1 MKTLRNFKSDQRGF
15 IAEAAVGIVLIIVTA
30 SLWIISMYPVQVVW
44 DSVNTL
50 VPNEFHGTMTMLNN
64 VCGWVLLIEVGGLI
78 AWIAVHAFRRE
89 TVDMPG

>member
-1 MKTLRNFKSDQRGF
+1 VKNFVADKKGM
-15 IAEAAVGIVLIIVTA
+15 IAEAAVGITLIIITA
-30 SLWIISMYPVQVVW
+30 ALWIISMYPVQVVW

-64 VCGWVLLIEVGGLI
+64 VCGWVLLIEVGGLL